1 MRSGQRKSSN
11 TGLIQELDGNAAFGT
26 SRGDIISSFFRGKLA
41 PVFSAMVD
49 LTSGRNAAGE
59 EVTVKDAIL
68 TRVFPLSSQGVYE
81 GWKQYG
87 AYSLLNIGVPSI
99 FGVGTQTYEKKE
111 KEIKNVIKREGVKL
125 ELNKDEF
132 KYFESEARKNIEANI
147 SKLKRLQ
154 EYKDLTPEEKIS
166 IERVVSN
173 KSIKD
178 AENSTME
185 KYNLYFE
192 KDEDEDAWKEF
203 KEEILDKI
211 DQ

>member
-1 MRSGQRKSSN
+1 MRN
-11 TGLIQELDGNAAFGT
+11 
-26 SRGDIISSFFRGKLA
+26 
-41 PVFSAMVD
+41 
-49 LTSGRNAAGE
+49 LTLSGR
-59 EVTVKDAIL
+59 
-68 TRVFPLSSQGVYE
+68 
-81 GWKQYG
+81 
-87 AYSLLNIGVPSI
+87 
-99 FGVGTQTYEKKE
+99 
-111 KEIKNVIKREGVKL
+111 KN
-125 ELNKDEF
+125 
-132 KYFESEARKNIEANI
+132 
-147 SKLKRLQ
+147 LKR
-154 EYKDLTPEEKIS
+154 DLTPEEKIS